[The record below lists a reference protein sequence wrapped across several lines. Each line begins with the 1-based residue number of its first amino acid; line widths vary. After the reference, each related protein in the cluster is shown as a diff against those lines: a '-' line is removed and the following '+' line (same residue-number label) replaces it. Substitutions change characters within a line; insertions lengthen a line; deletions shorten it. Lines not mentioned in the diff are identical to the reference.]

1 MKRSESKILTTHVG
15 ALPDLIGLDTSAA
28 DYEDKLREAVA
39 AVLRRQRE
47 TGLDLVNEGEY
58 AKGGDWLSYLEDRFG
73 GFEPQPPGTFSA
85 ITSQGRDR
93 EEFADFYREAAARG
107 TLYYV
112 PLGGDQRRTRPNWRC
127 TGPIVYRG
135 LAALQREIDVL
146 RSLTS
151 PEDVFLTA
159 TAPASIEVYRQNDFY
174 KSEEEF
180 VFALAEAMRTEY
192 EAIVEAGFL
201 LQVDDAWLVAQWDR
215 IGIQMGLEAF
225 RKRMHAPGRGAQPRL
240 GEHPGGAAFATT
252 CAGAA
257 GTGRT
262 RMILRWSMSWTSC

>member
-1 MKRSESKILTTHVG
+1 MWAPCRI
-15 ALPDLIGLDTSAA
+15 LIGLDTSAA

-73 GFEPQPPGTFSA
+73 GFEPQPPGTFST

-112 PLGGDQRRTRPNWRC
+112 PLGGDQRRTRRI
-127 TGPIVYRG
+127 G
-135 LAALQREIDVL
+135 AARD
-146 RSLTS
+146 RSSTAGSPHSSARSTCCARSTS

-201 LQVDDAWLVAQWDR
+201 LQVDDAWLVALWDR

-225 RKRMHAPGRGAQPRL
+225 RKRITLRVEVLNH
-240 GEHPGGAAFATT
+240 AFANIPEDRIRYHLRR
-252 CAGAA
+252 AA
-257 GTGRT
+257 GTGPT